1 MTREARGGVREAAGG
16 RQEADVH
23 SKRIRGL
30 RPAKGWVDPYAAQ
43 GSLMERERRPG
54 GLVEQT
60 LTVFLTGAE
69 CPFACSFCDLWR
81 YTIDGPTT
89 PGALTSQLT
98 QTLESGDFGEVDRI
112 KLYNA
117 SNFFDT
123 RAVPP
128 TDFSGLARLASGFG
142 ALTVESHASMIGERT
157 LELAREI
164 SGRLEIAVGLETIH
178 PVAAAQLNKRLELA
192 RFDRAAEFLTGNGID
207 LRVFVLLGAPYV
219 AVEESVDWTVRTVAY
234 AVARG
239 ASVVSIIPVRG
250 GNGELE
256 RLQALGHFTPP
267 TIADAERA
275 LDECAQHTDAAVTV
289 DLWDIERVASCE
301 SCRQQ
306 RISRLKRM
314 NLSGALEPGINCA
327 VCEGK

>member
-1 MTREARGGVREAAGG
+1 MTREAGSGKREATYDT
-16 RQEADVH
+16 R
-23 SKRIRGL
+23 RIREL

-54 GLVEQT
+54 GFVEQT

-81 YTIDGPTT
+81 YTIEGPTT
-89 PGALTSQLT
+89 PGALTSQLER
-98 QTLESGDFGEVDRI
+98 TLESADFADVDRI

-117 SNFFDT
+117 SNFFDK

-128 TDFSGLARLASGFG
+128 ADFSGLATLASGFS
-142 ALTVESHASMIGERT
+142 AVTVESHASMIGERA

-178 PVAAAQLNKRLELA
+178 PMAAAQINKRLELA

-219 AVEESVDWTVRTVAY
+219 PVEESVDWTVRTVAY
-234 AVARG
+234 AAERG
-239 ASVVSIIPVRG
+239 ASMVSIIPVRG

-267 TIADAERA
+267 SITDAERV
-275 LDECAQHTDAAVTV
+275 LDECAQRTDAAVTV
-289 DLWDIERVASCE
+289 DLWDIDRVASCE

-314 NLSGALEPGINCA
+314 NLSGVLEPGINCA
-327 VCEGK
+327 VCDGEWPHD